1 MYERLHFMDL
11 VVESSA
17 PLPPFPSK
25 ASPASHPFSL
35 SFLWARHV
43 GFVRTESTGGDTVV
57 VMNVTITSVVFTVT
71 VFLL

>member
-1 MYERLHFMDL
+1 MYERLLFLDL

-17 PLPPFPSK
+17 PPPP

-43 GFVRTESTGGDTVV
+43 GFVRTESTGDDTVV
-57 VMNVTITSVVFTVT
+57 VMNVIITSVVFAVT